1 MKKLHFFERKN
12 EKMRERRQIEKDA
25 LRFEVPPKDYNLLE
39 IHCFLVLKQLLVMYW
54 NKQISSERAGKVKQQ
69 VFADYEKRWKEYD
82 FWESVFREKV
92 EASNKTSNLRLELR
106 KKMNCEDEVT
116 ENKLTECLNIALE
129 IIGITYKERF

>member
-92 EASNKTSNLRLELR
+92 DGSNKTAGLRMELR
-106 KKMNCEDEVT
+106 NKMNGEEEVT
-116 ENKLTECLNIALE
+116 DGRLAEMLNMALE
-129 IIGITYKERF
+129 IISMTYKESF